1 MLNVECNKLQM
12 DASILIQKQIRD
24 NSDDLHSYIRDLTA
38 WETEMKRKDKQ
49 LSNITSEKNV
59 LPPIRRKKKEPE
71 TVKEKKTTKRIPGH
85 DYASWEKF
93 DVEKVCEELDNQN
106 SEESTEET
114 NFKDEKNLKKEEAQY
129 EKLLGNR
136 YVQDGKWDEAIA
148 AYSRAIAA
156 DPNDAIFYANRAL
169 CYLKKNMWKDAES
182 DCTRSIYIDKTY
194 VKSYHR
200 RAEARKQLEK
210 FEEAKQDLLI
220 INQLE
225 PKNVLAQNE
234 LKKLETKLH
243 LVTAVNNSISENI
256 AKSKEEEVEHPLLR
270 NVEPTWSL
278 EGSVVEPIKKP
289 PHLKSKKPLKRIVI
303 DELSSETDSYNT
315 LSYQIQSPDKSNLKS
330 KNKINPSDLTKCDEE
345 VQVPPPPKT
354 SVQFE
359 TSWKRIQNNRA
370 QCFTFLKQIQGKY
383 FPIIFKD
390 SLESTTLSN
399 ILSVLTTECIPS
411 KHCVYEYLE
420 GLSQVP
426 RFKALTMFLTLT
438 DKSNLNKL
446 FEHCQNS
453 ENLIVGDIQKLK
465 KMYEL

>member
-243 LVTAVNNSISENI
+243 LVS
-256 AKSKEEEVEHPLLR
+256 
-270 NVEPTWSL
+270 
-278 EGSVVEPIKKP
+278 
-289 PHLKSKKPLKRIVI
+289 
-303 DELSSETDSYNT
+303 
-315 LSYQIQSPDKSNLKS
+315 
-330 KNKINPSDLTKCDEE
+330 
-345 VQVPPPPKT
+345 
-354 SVQFE
+354 
-359 TSWKRIQNNRA
+359 
-370 QCFTFLKQIQGKY
+370 
-383 FPIIFKD
+383 
-390 SLESTTLSN
+390 
-399 ILSVLTTECIPS
+399 
-411 KHCVYEYLE
+411 
-420 GLSQVP
+420 
-426 RFKALTMFLTLT
+426 
-438 DKSNLNKL
+438 
-446 FEHCQNS
+446 
-453 ENLIVGDIQKLK
+453 
-465 KMYEL
+465 